1 MLLTASSRPMTM
13 LSLPLRSNSWLSAS
27 TIRRAVRAAGVAV
40 PTAAGAACGAGAP
53 SILPQ
58 LEQKASPAGLTE
70 PQDGHVWL
78 PAGAGAA
85 GAGAGAGT
93 AVATGA
99 ALASGSP
106 HSSQK
111 AEPSGFSWPKEHCIV
126 ISYLLPKTIT
136 PEPMWR
142 NLCFTPT
149 HQGRIS
155 SRRWV
160 SLRVLLPIDLTCSCE
175 ICPP

>member
-27 TIRRAVRAAGVAV
+27 TIRRAVRAAG
-40 PTAAGAACGAGAP
+40 GAGAP

-111 AEPSGFSWPKEHCIV
+111 AEPSGFSWPKE
-126 ISYLLPKTIT
+126 
-136 PEPMWR
+136 
-142 NLCFTPT
+142 
-149 HQGRIS
+149 
-155 SRRWV
+155 
-160 SLRVLLPIDLTCSCE
+160 
-175 ICPP
+175 